1 METAMIEEHKKV
13 LRDYLENV
21 VKKET
26 PEESKKILIET
37 GVLDQDGKKII
48 RHGIEW

>member
-1 METAMIEEHKKV
+1 MQTLTIEEHIKK
-13 LRDYLENV
+13 LREHLENV

-26 PEESKKILIET
+26 PEESKQKLIET